1 MEIGELLPHAKPM
14 IVLDEVVGFDLEN
27 SVARAS
33 FTVKPS
39 DVFFEEDLRGIAP
52 HFALEYMAQ
61 AIGVFVGLWGK
72 ARDPDFKQEIGF
84 VLGSRKMMLNVGVFE
99 EGKTYFVEAK
109 KVFFDS
115 EMASFDCA
123 IYGEDKNLCASAT
136 VNAFK
141 PGDPLKYINQNN
153 G

>member
-1 MEIGELLPHAKPM
+1 MEIEELLPHAKPM
-14 IVLDEVVGFDLEN
+14 VVLNEVGELDMEN
-27 SVARAS
+27 SSASAR
-33 FTVKPS
+33 FTVGKN
-39 DVFFEEDLRGIAP
+39 DVLFEEDLNGVAA

-72 ARDPDFKQEIGF
+72 ARDPNFKQEIGF
-84 VLGSRKMMLNVGVFE
+84 VLGTRKMQLNVPVFC
-99 EGKTYFVEAK
+99 EGKTYLVEAK

-123 IYGEDKNLCASAT
+123 IFDENKNLCASAT

-141 PGDPLKYINQNN
+141 PNDPLKYINQNN

>member
-1 MEIGELLPHAKPM
+1 MQIEELLPHARPM
-14 IVLDEVVGFDLEN
+14 IVLDKAGEFDAEN

-39 DVFFEEDLRGIAP
+39 DVFYDENLRGVASY
-52 HFALEYMAQ
+52 FALEYMAQ
-61 AIGVFVGLWGK
+61 TIGVFVGLWGK
-72 ARDPDFKQEIGF
+72 SRDPNFRQEIGF
-84 VLGSRKMMLNVGVFE
+84 VLGSRKMQLNTPVFIG
-99 EGKTYFVEAK
+99 GKTYFVEAQK
-109 KVFFDS
+109 AFFDS

-123 IYGEDKNLCASAT
+123 IYDENKNLCAGAA

-141 PGDPLKYINQNN
+141 PKDPLKFINQDN